1 MIARLRRR
9 HVLAFAS
16 LAVLLPTVYAAAL
29 LARVP
34 PARMEL
40 PAELVLDRGLGPAT
54 QLRSW
59 AVLWPG
65 ELLGARLFVTGSDTG
80 GAIGTRALRLEPA
93 GVLHH
98 PDLLVYW
105 SQEPITALPGLMRAW
120 LLGSVDPTRAQSF
133 TLPPEAGREPG
144 YAVLFSLAEQRVLA
158 STPLGRDSRN
168 ATRKTP

>member
-1 MIARLRRR
+1 MIAPLRKR
-9 HVLAFAS
+9 HLLAFAS
-16 LAVLLPTVYAAAL
+16 LAVLLPTVYGAAL

-40 PAELVLDRGLGPAT
+40 PAELALDKALGPAT

-80 GAIGTRALRLEPA
+80 DANGTRALRLEPA
-93 GVLHH
+93 GALHH

-105 SQEPITALPGLMRAW
+105 SPEPVTALPGLMRAW
-120 LLGSVDPTRAQSF
+120 LLGSVDPTRPRTFA
-133 TLPPEAGREPG
+133 LPPEAIREPG
-144 YAVLFSLAEQRVLA
+144 HAVLFSLAEQRVLA
-158 STPLGRDSRN
+158 STPLGSDSQS
-168 ATRKTP
+168 ATRETP